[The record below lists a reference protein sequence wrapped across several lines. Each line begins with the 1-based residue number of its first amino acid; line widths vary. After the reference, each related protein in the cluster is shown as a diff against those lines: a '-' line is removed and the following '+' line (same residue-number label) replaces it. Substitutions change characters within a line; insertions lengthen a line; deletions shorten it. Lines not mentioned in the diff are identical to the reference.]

1 MSRLKDKIA
10 IVTGA
15 GQGVGRGIALA
26 MAKEGAHIVV
36 AGRNTKTCP
45 AVVKEVEA
53 LGQRSIFVPCDVV
66 NKADIHNAVVRTIE
80 TFGAIDI
87 LVNNAHDTSSVWAPF
102 VEWTDEALR
111 RQMESSYMASV
122 WFMRECFP
130 HLKARGGRIINI
142 GSGTGVQGQYGYLGY
157 SACKAAQSA
166 ATRVAAREWGEF
178 GITVN
183 MICPLADSPPIQ
195 KIIDERPEENFE
207 ENVLKNLAIKR
218 IGRCEE
224 DIGRTAVFLASE
236 DASYITGYTLNLDGG
251 LLIDGAR

>member
-1 MSRLKDKIA
+1 MGRLTNKIA
-10 IVTGA
+10 IITGA

-36 AGRNTKTCP
+36 AGRNQKTCP
-45 AVVKEVEA
+45 AVVKEIEA
-53 LGQRSIFVPCDVV
+53 LGQRALFVACDVL
-66 NKADIHNAVVRTIE
+66 NKDDVRNTVSQTIE
-80 TFGAIDI
+80 VFGTVDI
-87 LVNNAHDTSSVWAPF
+87 LVNNAHDTSKVWAPF
-102 VEWTDEALR
+102 MEWTDDALR
-111 RQMESSYMASV
+111 RQMDSSYMASV
-122 WFMRECFP
+122 WFMQECFP
-130 HLKARGGRIINI
+130 HLKKHGGRIINI
-142 GSGTGVQGQYGYLGY
+142 GSGAAVQSNVGYLGY

-195 KIIDERPEENFE
+195 SIIDGRPEENFE
-207 ENVLKNLAIKR
+207 EQVVKNLAIKR

-236 DASYITGYTLNLDGG
+236 DASYVTGYTYHLDGG
-251 LLIDGAR
+251 LMMDGAR